1 MWCSIPKYGDVDMTK
16 KNRIWVVLGRN
27 GKVVFSCNGRPIAQR
42 LKADAIIE
50 AEAMPGWTIKK
61 VEF

>member
-1 MWCSIPKYGDVDMTK
+1 MAK